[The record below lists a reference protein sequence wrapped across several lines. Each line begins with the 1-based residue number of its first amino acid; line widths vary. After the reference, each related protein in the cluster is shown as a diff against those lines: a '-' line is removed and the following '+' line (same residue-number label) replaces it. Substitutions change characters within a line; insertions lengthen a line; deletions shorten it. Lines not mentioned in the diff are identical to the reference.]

1 MKKTIMNHQK
11 AKPPGNPTVLIPP
24 ALGYWS
30 WAVGGSGWQFARDIA
45 SADDALAVLH
55 HALELGVNWMDTA
68 AVYGVGPSAEIV
80 SLALTSSNEPLPGVF
95 APAGRAQ

>member
-1 MKKTIMNHQK
+1 
-11 AKPPGNPTVLIPP
+11 
-24 ALGYWS
+24 
-30 WAVGGSGWQFARDIA
+30 
-45 SADDALAVLH
+45 
-55 HALELGVNWMDTA
+55 MDTA